1 MRARATSSRPRSTDL
16 FAHVETE
23 PGTEVYVLNRS
34 AADPDSFF
42 FFELYVDG
50 DALTAHGGSD
60 AMKAAGASVRSA
72 DQGQRAA
79 RRRTDQGN
87 RARDLGAT
95 HSQAHASL
103 LGQPLHG

>member
-1 MRARATSSRPRSTDL
+1 MSKVSLMAKLTAHEGKGDELVAAFDGL

-34 AADPDSFF
+34 AQDPDTFY

-60 AMKAAGASVRSA
+60 EMKAAGAAFGPLIKESELLV
-72 DQGQRAA
+72 
-79 RRRTDQGN
+79 
-87 RARDLGAT
+87 GAPIK
-95 HSQAHASL
+95 AIGLAI
-103 LGQPLHG
+103 

>member
-1 MRARATSSRPRSTDL
+1 MSKVSLMAKLTAHEGKGDELAAAFDGL

-60 AMKAAGASVRSA
+60 AMKAAGAAFGPLIKDSE
-72 DQGQRAA
+72 
-79 RRRTDQGN
+79 
-87 RARDLGAT
+87 
-95 HSQAHASL
+95 L
-103 LGQPLHG
+103 LVGEPIKAIGLEI